1 LCSASQRTSWS
12 YRNIIPS
19 DDGRHDVGCSAQI
32 DGEIAM
38 KTILSALI
46 ALSLI
51 TTTAGRVNALDAKGF
66 YDQQDRWSGGS
77 GQ

>member
-1 LCSASQRTSWS
+1 
-12 YRNIIPS
+12 
-19 DDGRHDVGCSAQI
+19 
-32 DGEIAM
+32 M

-51 TTTAGRVNALDAKGF
+51 TTIAGRVNALDATGF